1 MVVTKNCFLGNVFT
15 GFTLVEKFSPK
26 NVVVVVVLPLPNK
39 RTNGVE
45 PLIQE
50 IMERDTAGSRGAEVA
65 RESPIPSLVFKK

>member
-50 IMERDTAGSRGAEVA
+50 ERENFFESYLAGERDPLFGRTRN
-65 RESPIPSLVFKK
+65 L